1 MLISPNRRHDPVQ
14 PYHAFNAI
22 ILGHSF
28 QDLGSALMDDP
39 DNEGRE
45 HFNERVLSLSY
56 GCQAVLLNEQTQ
68 TKNAAADNVIYT
80 EHLEIN
86 GNIGILQFNA
96 IL

>member
-14 PYHAFNAI
+14 PYPLSSCVR
-22 ILGHSF
+22 LGHSF

-68 TKNAAADNVIYT
+68 TKNDNVIYT
-80 EHLEIN
+80 KHLEIN
-86 GNIGILQFNA
+86 GNIGILKFNF

>member
-1 MLISPNRRHDPVQ
+1 
-14 PYHAFNAI
+14 
-22 ILGHSF
+22 
-28 QDLGSALMDDP
+28 MDDP

-68 TKNAAADNVIYT
+68 TKNDNVIYT
-80 EHLEIN
+80 KHLEIN
-86 GNIGILQFNA
+86 GNIGILKFNF